1 MIGRLWLYLI
11 VFAAMVAIAPVA
23 AAQNEE
29 AGEGGDTAEEG
40 ESDGEETEDSG
51 EEEGDADE
59 GEVEDASAEGDESDE
74 EGTDEEDED
83 EEDEDEEDDDVG
95 DVSLAPPKTLD
106 LDMGGLEDM
115 DPAEDL
121 SSDGFLAEE
130 EASAQAVEDWTERDL
145 EVLELH
151 GYFRVRPE
159 LYHKFYMRNDDALF
173 NRPVEMIRNQNTDPD
188 GYLGND
194 CREDG
199 GSRKSCKNPTL
210 AGANMRLRVEPIINV
225 SEEVWIKS
233 QIDFLDNVML
243 GTSPEQYQTYGAGD
257 MIPTSTI
264 MGNNVQTSNGDMISV
279 NRVWG
284 EVMTPLG
291 QIRFGRMAD
300 HWGLGMLHNAGNG
313 IDQDFGDTVDRLM
326 FQAKINNWL
335 IAPAFD
341 FPSEGVSMTSAA
353 GRPFDV
359 SQLDDSYQLVGI
371 VAYKHDEED
380 QRAML
385 RRGDWV
391 INTGLHFT
399 YRSQVLS
406 FEVSDVATS
415 RSDPTLDDYHF
426 YRRDMWSITPDLW
439 FQLLYDTFHLEIEA
453 ALVYGE
459 VGNPEQYL
467 SDFDEAR
474 GLTLTQWGGVLQA
487 DYGLLSDQLRIGLEF
502 GFASGDKDVEGLN
515 APTTFDQPNGPGSNT
530 FSAFAFNPAYNTDLI
545 LYHHILGSVSQSY
558 YFKPWLRYDFLRSVM
573 GKQLWIRFD
582 VLYSRAVFGGENE
595 TTISD
600 NSANLG
606 VELNGQVMYVSA
618 DNFHIGLKYG
628 VLFPLGAFKGTVDP
642 DNDPDTANSF
652 TDTDLT
658 IPQTLQ
664 VLLGISF

>member
-1 MIGRLWLYLI
+1 MTVRLWLCL
-11 VFAAMVAIAPVA
+11 VLFAALYAVAPVA
-23 AAQNEE
+23 LAQDEV
-29 AGEGGDTAEEG
+29 ADGEGEESSEDEDTADDEESDDGEEETSDDEGDEEG
-40 ESDGEETEDSG
+40 ES
-51 EEEGDADE
+51 
-59 GEVEDASAEGDESDE
+59 
-74 EGTDEEDED
+74 
-83 EEDEDEEDDDVG
+83 EEDDADVG
-95 DVSLAPPKTLD
+95 EVSLEPPKTLD
-106 LDMGGLEDM
+106 LDMGGLDEM

-121 SSDGFLAEE
+121 SGDGFLAEE

-145 EVLELH
+145 EILELH

-173 NRPVEMIRNQNTDPD
+173 NRPMVMVRDRDTDPD
-188 GYLGND
+188 GYLGED

-199 GSRKSCKNPTL
+199 GNRKTCQNATL
-210 AGANMRLRVEPIINV
+210 AGANMRLRVEPTLNI

-233 QIDFLDNVML
+233 QLDFLDNVML
-243 GTSPEQYQTYGAGD
+243 GTSPAQYQNYGGGD
-257 MIPTSTI
+257 MVATSTV
-264 MGNNVQTSNGDMISV
+264 MGNNVATTNGDMIAV
-279 NRVWG
+279 RRVWA

-300 HWGLGMLHNAGNG
+300 EWGLGMLHNAGNG

-326 FQAKINNWL
+326 FQAKLNNWL

-359 SQLDDSYQLVGI
+359 SQLDDTYQLVGI

-385 RRGDWV
+385 RRGDLV

-415 RSDPTLDDYHF
+415 RSDPSIDDYHF
-426 YRRDMWSITPDLW
+426 YRRDMWAITPDLW
-439 FQLLYDTFHLEIEA
+439 FQLLYDTFHLELEVA
-453 ALVYGE
+453 MVYGE
-459 VGNPEQYL
+459 VGNSEKYV
-467 SDFDEAR
+467 SDYDEAR

-487 DYGLLSDQLRIGLEF
+487 DFGLLSDQLRIGLEF

-515 APTTFDQPNGPGSNT
+515 SPTTFEQYNGPNSDT

-545 LYHHILGSVSQSY
+545 LYHDILGSVSQSY
-558 YFKPWLRYDFLRSVM
+558 YFNPWLRYDFLRSEM

-582 VLYSRAVFGGENE
+582 VLYSRAVFDQ
-595 TTISD
+595 TTISN
-600 NSANLG
+600 NSSNLG
-606 VELNGQVMYVSA
+606 VELNGQVMYVSS
-618 DNFHIGLKYG
+618 DNFHIGMRYG
-628 VLFPLGAFKGTVDP
+628 VLFPLGGFKGTVDP
-642 DNDPDTANSF
+642 DLNPDTENSF
-652 TDTDLT
+652 TDRDLT

-664 VLLGISF
+664 VLLGVSF